1 MYVIAGSSLYFKN
14 AFNNNTSRITNDTGN
29 AANASG
35 LRFQTGNNTTAL
47 TIDASQNATFAG
59 SLFGFGITSPTQA
72 YGIDKT
78 LHIHSSA
85 TSGNRGA
92 GLHLTTNSS
101 GTASGDGAR
110 IAQVDNDLMI
120 YNHESGLLN
129 LGTNGGSA
137 LIIDS
142 SKRVLIGLNASAAN
156 ASIDDL
162 QVGNPNSS
170 TQTGI
175 TIGSND
181 EGAIAFG
188 NNGDARAGSITY
200 NMGSDAMIFKTNGQ
214 NTALTINNSQNATFA
229 GTLTAGG
236 ADFAGLLTEAV
247 TITAGKLSDNT
258 NLNLSGG
265 NVFHFTTTESTTSTP
280 NLRYDGSTTLNS
292 KMSTGDTVS
301 VTIIT
306 SAAAAGY
313 SAQLTIDGAAVTEKW
328 AGGAAPA
335 AGSAAGYDVYAYT
348 IIKTG
353 SAAWTV
359 LATFSNFA

>member
-1 MYVIAGSSLYFKN
+1 M
-14 AFNNNTSRITNDTGN
+14 
-29 AANASG
+29 
-35 LRFQTGNNTTAL
+35 Q
-47 TIDASQNATFAG
+47 
-59 SLFGFGITSPTQA
+59 
-72 YGIDKT
+72 
-78 LHIHSSA
+78 
-85 TSGNRGA
+85 
-92 GLHLTTNSS
+92 
-101 GTASGDGAR
+101 
-110 IAQVDNDLMI
+110 
-120 YNHESGLLN
+120 
-129 LGTNGGSA
+129 
-137 LIIDS
+137 
-142 SKRVLIGLNASAAN
+142 
-156 ASIDDL
+156 
-162 QVGNPNSS
+162 
-170 TQTGI
+170 
-175 TIGSND
+175 
-181 EGAIAFG
+181 
-188 NNGDARAGSITY
+188 
-200 NMGSDAMIFKTNGQ
+200 FKTKTTG
-214 NTALTINNSQNATFA
+214 
-229 GTLTAGG
+229 GTLTLALSLGTDQSATFAGG
-236 ADFAGLLTEAV
+236 ADFTGLLTEAV

-280 NLRYDGSTTLNS
+280 NLRYDGSTTLNN